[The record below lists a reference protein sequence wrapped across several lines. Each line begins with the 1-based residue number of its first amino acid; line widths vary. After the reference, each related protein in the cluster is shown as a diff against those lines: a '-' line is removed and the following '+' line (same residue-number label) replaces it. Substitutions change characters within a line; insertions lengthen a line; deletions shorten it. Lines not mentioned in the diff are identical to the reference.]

1 MWVGLRGVMLQE
13 IALQGNCSDPLSA
26 GLPGLKLGETL
37 KDGQCVLLA
46 SEDLAKDSR
55 TGDHQV
61 WWHNIY
67 VRLKKPGAGDR
78 VEHRRILAVSR
89 RTKLWITNSTF
100 EGDSDSEDSRA
111 LLASQSSTTY
121 LGGAPSA
128 CSLHVDTT
136 QPHDEARLRM
146 LHTGQDLALFPFEH
160 EVCR

>member
-37 KDGQCVLLA
+37 KDGQCVLVA
-46 SEDLAKDSR
+46 SDDLAKDTR

-67 VRLKKPGAGDR
+67 VLLKKPGVGDR
-78 VEHRRILAVSR
+78 VGQRRILTVGSR
-89 RTKLWITNSTF
+89 GNLWITNSAF
-100 EGDSDSEDSRA
+100 EGDSLDSRA
-111 LLASQSSTTY
+111 LNAHFSSTTY

-128 CSLHVDTT
+128 RALYVDTT
-136 QPHDEARLRM
+136 QPHDEARSRM
-146 LHTGQDLALFPFEH
+146 LYTGQDLALFPFEH